1 MKFRADFLPVPDT
14 RFIARLLGVDAR
26 LYSSPLGCVFCGDG
40 KPPKSTRGGGGR
52 RGRPGP
58 LCAVNPCIKRPALGL
73 PGSTRIIPGAFP
85 HSPPTKST
93 ALDDSTQAQA
103 RKRCSSL
110 DAPLA
115 IQLRPGLSIGADGA
129 WLVCFF
135 DELLWVV
142 CNARSWRKGV

>member
-1 MKFRADFLPVPDT
+1 
-14 RFIARLLGVDAR
+14 
-26 LYSSPLGCVFCGDG
+26 
-40 KPPKSTRGGGGR
+40 
-52 RGRPGP
+52 
-58 LCAVNPCIKRPALGL
+58 
-73 PGSTRIIPGAFP
+73 
-85 HSPPTKST
+85 PPTKST

-135 DELLWVV
+135 DELLGWFAMLVPGGREF
-142 CNARSWRKGV
+142 N